1 VEPALGE
8 DIWQNELVAYELARE
23 APVDPYADRLNI
35 SRPEEVP
42 YQYDDWVKL
51 QYSKAATNAQA
62 ALKNEQIGTIT
73 NQLLQSWQGLG
84 ENVGI
89 GSAGTPQAEMG
100 GRLLPVVANDF
111 ARKLVENGITDISQA
126 KFAPGSQ
133 AAWTAEGKGN
143 VSLIATPD
151 GRLIPV
157 WGSSSD
163 ASAIRSVAIGLA
175 LTFTGAGAA
184 IGSAVTSG
192 LGVSVSAATN
202 ALIGNTIV
210 NTVMNGGDV
219 GAAVKSSLASYAGAE
234 VGNFVGEAAKTV
246 FDNAA
251 GLKLV
256 TDVATNATK
265 AVLLGGDVESAIVG
279 TLASGAVDLA
289 IGQIPDFKN
298 LPSAVQSTIRQ
309 SISSALQGKDVDVGG
324 MLASAAKE
332 GLLSYGLSQIPDF
345 SKADQRTQSFVTTM
359 LRTAIDGG
367 DLSQSA
373 VNWAVGQAQQ
383 ELQKVLKAGPA
394 LDELKK
400 AGIITEASYYS
411 LDDRQKELVDRLA
424 QQKDPK
430 AAAAKYINEQTTTPE
445 EIRQFYKQLTG
456 KDATAADADL
466 LATFTGMDE
475 ATARVGL
482 DNQIRANTAADEL
495 RLTELQKVLRNP
507 EATDEDLL
515 NVMNEYNITPS
526 FIQKVTSKS
535 YDNLV
540 YNMRGVST
548 GEAEAFAEKANL
560 DRPLT
565 PDEIATMRSG
575 SRAQAETFAQRLSDI
590 EAVTFRGDVF
600 ADQGAAELAAKQ
612 AGYNNYTYDGKTY
625 LVNDSNIAASF
636 DGGLLKETMRL
647 ITGALKA
654 EGLTW
659 EQAPPEKLQQL
670 VKSAHAL
677 YGNDVLALKGA
688 SIQDFING
696 NTGTLDD
703 IKTAY
708 NNSSQGDGFRVE
720 IRGVGYTSDTPDA
733 NTMALPYLPPGV
745 RLATSAEAFESNGA
759 APIILSNGS
768 FAWVTSQALPSSLGV
783 DDSNIQILSP
793 EDPSSAAPQQYLSY
807 VSKLDPNKSIVSA
820 SVINGAKAVV
830 DTINKYG
837 GGNAAALTEFVSVV
851 AQGGG
856 ELVKLANDLAWA
868 SGIVQRDNVVSR
880 TADWLS
886 KYGAS
891 IQSATTKQQ
900 EDNIVN
906 AVQSANGVIEKS
918 KAFFRAAKDNP
929 LGALTMVGK
938 EAVQEVPMLIASGGV
953 GRIVSGIAG
962 KAIGFWAATG
972 TDSVLNA
979 GESFSANFG
988 ETYDNIKR
996 AGGSDEY
1003 AKSQAYKS
1011 GAQAAVVGF
1020 GSNLIAD
1027 SALVKAFMGEAT
1039 KITAGTFTKLA
1050 GKQYVTEWGEEF
1062 LQNAS
1067 VQYNSFGQVDW
1078 NQAQTA
1084 GAIGGAIGMGVAS
1097 GIMSASA
1104 INYNMQVA
1112 VDSIGRPVTLQ
1123 QFIDGSVQVQPGSFN
1138 AQAPIFDIKGV
1149 TVSLDNFNKVTTVAL
1164 EQSDFSFDAYATNL
1178 KSLSDQGVPAG
1189 SVSDA
1194 SLEVIS
1200 ATPEQARTII
1210 KNYVDLGLTAN
1221 TPTTTGGPT
1230 AGTTPPAVTPPAVT
1244 PPAVTPPTAAPP
1256 APTPAPLAPTPAPL
1270 APTPAP
1276 PAPTPAPPVPT
1287 PAPPA
1292 PTPAPPAPT
1301 PAPLAPTPAPLAPTP
1316 APPAPT
1322 PAPPV
1327 PTPAPPVP
1335 TPAPPAPTP
1344 APPAATPAP
1353 PAPTPAPPAPTPAP
1367 PAPTPAPPAP
1377 TPASPATTDVNA
1389 SLESRLSQAIQDAR
1403 TAGLQG
1409 DAALQTA
1416 INSVSSELGTTKEAL
1431 LGQIGKTEEQLRTDF
1446 STQLGAVTAEIGNV
1460 ETRLQD
1466 AIAAAEARGLTRD
1479 QAIQSALDTVA
1490 TDLGTTKSDLL
1501 TQIGTTEST
1510 LRGEIEASQAAL
1522 GQQITSTEQRLNEA
1536 IAAAESRGL
1545 TRDQA
1550 IQAGLDQV
1558 ATDLGTTKS
1567 DILSQLG
1574 STASDLRAEIE
1585 ASQTALGQQITTGLE
1600 GLGTALSDAETRINT
1615 KAAEYEAQGL
1625 SRDQALSRAIG
1636 DVATQ
1641 LGTTAQNL
1649 QGQITEAK
1657 TQLSGQIT
1665 SGQTALQKQIDEAST
1680 LLGKPA
1686 QAVTQADLDYV
1697 NSVIRG
1703 DVTTTPD
1710 LTYDVNRDGKIDQSD
1725 YDFLN
1730 RATTGSGEPPEFAPG
1745 SRWAPT
1751 GLFGDIAD
1759 LKTDLTGQF
1768 QQMEQKRLAD
1778 AAKAKAEQEAKQRR
1792 QTGLEMLKPAAGP
1805 AKTETETKLSPLQ
1818 TSGQSKYLGPLAAF
1832 FSQVEKGDFTPTTQQ
1847 QTTMAPQQQ
1856 TQPDRY
1862 AYGQEPSIDDLL
1874 DPYGENKPQEQ
1885 QSPFGF
1891 KAGGLATPMFAAGG
1905 GTRYGQYAKGGLNV
1919 VHHSGKARIDF
1930 RRGAAV
1936 TGPGDG
1942 QSDDIPAMLADG
1954 EFVFPADVVA
1964 ALGNGSTKAGSDK
1977 LYDMMH
1983 SIRAHARS
1991 SGPKDLPPPAK
2002 SPLEYL
2008 KKTSKQKSARG

>member
-1 VEPALGE
+1 
-8 DIWQNELVAYELARE
+8 
-23 APVDPYADRLNI
+23 
-35 SRPEEVP
+35 
-42 YQYDDWVKL
+42 
-51 QYSKAATNAQA
+51 
-62 ALKNEQIGTIT
+62 
-73 NQLLQSWQGLG
+73 
-84 ENVGI
+84 
-89 GSAGTPQAEMG
+89 
-100 GRLLPVVANDF
+100 
-111 ARKLVENGITDISQA
+111 
-126 KFAPGSQ
+126 
-133 AAWTAEGKGN
+133 
-143 VSLIATPD
+143 
-151 GRLIPV
+151 
-157 WGSSSD
+157 
-163 ASAIRSVAIGLA
+163 
-175 LTFTGAGAA
+175 
-184 IGSAVTSG
+184 
-192 LGVSVSAATN
+192 
-202 ALIGNTIV
+202 
-210 NTVMNGGDV
+210 
-219 GAAVKSSLASYAGAE
+219 
-234 VGNFVGEAAKTV
+234 
-246 FDNAA
+246 
-251 GLKLV
+251 
-256 TDVATNATK
+256 
-265 AVLLGGDVESAIVG
+265 
-279 TLASGAVDLA
+279 
-289 IGQIPDFKN
+289 
-298 LPSAVQSTIRQ
+298 
-309 SISSALQGKDVDVGG
+309 
-324 MLASAAKE
+324 
-332 GLLSYGLSQIPDF
+332 
-345 SKADQRTQSFVTTM
+345 
-359 LRTAIDGG
+359 
-367 DLSQSA
+367 
-373 VNWAVGQAQQ
+373 
-383 ELQKVLKAGPA
+383 
-394 LDELKK
+394 
-400 AGIITEASYYS
+400 
-411 LDDRQKELVDRLA
+411 
-424 QQKDPK
+424 
-430 AAAAKYINEQTTTPE
+430 
-445 EIRQFYKQLTG
+445 
-456 KDATAADADL
+456 
-466 LATFTGMDE
+466 
-475 ATARVGL
+475 
-482 DNQIRANTAADEL
+482 
-495 RLTELQKVLRNP
+495 
-507 EATDEDLL
+507 
-515 NVMNEYNITPS
+515 
-526 FIQKVTSKS
+526 
-535 YDNLV
+535 
-540 YNMRGVST
+540 
-548 GEAEAFAEKANL
+548 
-560 DRPLT
+560 
-565 PDEIATMRSG
+565 
-575 SRAQAETFAQRLSDI
+575 
-590 EAVTFRGDVF
+590 
-600 ADQGAAELAAKQ
+600 
-612 AGYNNYTYDGKTY
+612 
-625 LVNDSNIAASF
+625 
-636 DGGLLKETMRL
+636 
-647 ITGALKA
+647 
-654 EGLTW
+654 
-659 EQAPPEKLQQL
+659 
-670 VKSAHAL
+670 
-677 YGNDVLALKGA
+677 
-688 SIQDFING
+688 
-696 NTGTLDD
+696 
-703 IKTAY
+703 
-708 NNSSQGDGFRVE
+708 
-720 IRGVGYTSDTPDA
+720 
-733 NTMALPYLPPGV
+733 
-745 RLATSAEAFESNGA
+745 
-759 APIILSNGS
+759 
-768 FAWVTSQALPSSLGV
+768 
-783 DDSNIQILSP
+783 
-793 EDPSSAAPQQYLSY
+793 
-807 VSKLDPNKSIVSA
+807 
-820 SVINGAKAVV
+820 
-830 DTINKYG
+830 
-837 GGNAAALTEFVSVV
+837 
-851 AQGGG
+851 
-856 ELVKLANDLAWA
+856 
-868 SGIVQRDNVVSR
+868 
-880 TADWLS
+880 
-886 KYGAS
+886 
-891 IQSATTKQQ
+891 
-900 EDNIVN
+900 
-906 AVQSANGVIEKS
+906 
-918 KAFFRAAKDNP
+918 
-929 LGALTMVGK
+929 MVGK

-1149 TVSLDNFNKVTTVAL
+1149 TVSLDNFNKVTTAAL

-1256 APTPAPLAPTPAPL
+1256 APTPAPP

-1276 PAPTPAPPVPT
+1276 PAPTPAPLAPT

-1301 PAPLAPTPAPLAPTP
+1301 PAPLAPTPAPPAPTP

-1322 PAPPV
+1322 PAPPA

-1416 INSVSSELGTTKEAL
+1416 INSVASNLGTTRDNLLSQLGTTEAALRTEFSTQLGGVTAELGNVESRLTAAIDAAKAAGLQGDAALQAAIDSVSSELGTTKQDL

-1479 QAIQSALDTVA
+1479 QAIESALDTVA

-1600 GLGTALSDAETRINT
+1600 GLGTALSNAETRINE
-1615 KAAEYEAQGL
+1615 KAAEYERNGI
-1625 SRDQALSRAIG
+1625 SRDQALSKAIG
-1636 DVATQ
+1636 DVATE

-1649 QGQITEAK
+1649 SNQISQTKTDLSTQITG
-1657 TQLSGQIT
+1657 T
-1665 SGQTALQKQIDEAST
+1665 QTALQKQIDEASQ

-2008 KKTSKQKSARG
+2008 EKTSKPKSARG

>member
-1 VEPALGE
+1 VETFNPSLKHQNIHNPSEDKYGLRDLAQLAIMAVTMNPA
-8 DIWQNELVAYELARE
+8 I
-23 APVDPYADRLNI
+23 
-35 SRPEEVP
+35 
-42 YQYDDWVKL
+42 
-51 QYSKAATNAQA
+51 
-62 ALKNEQIGTIT
+62 
-73 NQLLQSWQGLG
+73 
-84 ENVGI
+84 
-89 GSAGTPQAEMG
+89 
-100 GRLLPVVANDF
+100 
-111 ARKLVENGITDISQA
+111 
-126 KFAPGSQ
+126 
-133 AAWTAEGKGN
+133 
-143 VSLIATPD
+143 
-151 GRLIPV
+151 
-157 WGSSSD
+157 
-163 ASAIRSVAIGLA
+163 
-175 LTFTGAGAA
+175 GAA
-184 IGSAVTSG
+184 IGGSITAG
-192 LGVSVSAATN
+192 LGISASAATN
-202 ALIGNTIV
+202 AFIGNTVI
-210 NTVMNGGDV
+210 NTV
-219 GAAVKSSLASYAGAE
+219 L
-234 VGNFVGEAAKTV
+234 T
-246 FDNAA
+246 
-251 GLKLV
+251 
-256 TDVATNATK
+256 
-265 AVLLGGDVESAIVG
+265 GGDVEAAVRNSVASWAGTQAGQLAGESAKTMFSNPEGIKLISNVANQATRAAVLG
-279 TLASGAVDLA
+279 QDVETAALNTLVAGAVDYGTA
-289 IGQIPDFKN
+289 KIPGFDT
-298 LPSAVQSTIRQ
+298 LPDAVKSTIKQ
-309 SISSALQGKDVDVGG
+309 SISAAVQGQNIDAGA
-324 MLASAAKE
+324 MLANAAKE
-332 GLLSYGLSQIPDF
+332 GLLAYGLNQIPQFKD
-345 SKADQRTQSFVTTM
+345 ADARTQSFITTM
-359 LRTAIDGG
+359 LRSGIDGG
-367 DLSQSA
+367 DLSESA
-373 VNWAVGQAQQ
+373 VKWAIGQAEQ
-383 ELQKVLKAGPA
+383 ELKKVFKAGPA

-400 AGIITEASYYS
+400 AGIISEASYYS

-430 AAAAKYINEQTTTPE
+430 AAAAQYINEQTTTPE
-445 EIRQFYKQLTG
+445 EIRQFYKQITG
-456 KDATAADADL
+456 RDATDADAEL
-466 LATFTGMDE
+466 LSTFTGIDE

-482 DNQIRANTAADEL
+482 DNQIRANIAVDEM
-495 RLTELQKVLRNP
+495 RLTELQKVINDP
-507 EATDEDLL
+507 DATDTDLL

-535 YDNLV
+535 FNDLV
-540 YNMRGVST
+540 VNMKGVTT
-548 GEAEAFAEKANL
+548 GEAEAYADKANL

-590 EAVTFRGDVF
+590 NAVTFKGDVF
-600 ADQGAAELAAKQ
+600 IDQGVAELAAKQ
-612 AGYNNYTYDGKTY
+612 AGYNNYTYDGQTY
-625 LVNDSNIAASF
+625 IVNDRNIAASF
-636 DGGLLKETMRL
+636 DGGLLRETTRL
-647 ITGALKA
+647 INGALKA

-659 EQAPPEKLQQL
+659 EQATPEKLQQL
-670 VKSAHAL
+670 VNSAHAL
-677 YGNDVLALKGA
+677 YGNDVGALKGA

-708 NNSSQGDGFRVE
+708 NNSIQGDGFRVE
-720 IRGVGYTSDTPDA
+720 ISGRGYTSDTPEADIR
-733 NTMALPYLPPGV
+733 ALPYLPPGV

-759 APIILSNGS
+759 APIILANGS
-768 FAWVTSQALPSSLGV
+768 VAWVTSQALPSGLGI
-783 DDSNIQILSP
+783 DESNIQTISP

-807 VSKLDPNKSIVSA
+807 VSKLDPNKSTASA

-830 DTINKYG
+830 DAINKYG
-837 GGNAAALTEFVSVV
+837 GGNAAALTEFASVV

-856 ELVKLANDLAWA
+856 ELVKLASDLAWA
-868 SGIVQRDNVVSR
+868 SGVVQRDNVVSR

-962 KAIGFWAATG
+962 KAIGFWAASG

-1039 KITAGTFTKLA
+1039 KITAGTFAKQA
-1050 GKQYVTEWGEEF
+1050 GQQYVTEWGEEF

-1067 VQYNSFGQVDW
+1067 VQYNSFGRVDW
-1078 NQAQTA
+1078 DQAQTA

-1123 QFIDGSVQVQPGSFN
+1123 QFMDGAVQVQPGSFN

-1149 TVSLDNFNKVTTVAL
+1149 SVSLDNLNKVSTTAL
-1164 EQSDFSFDAYATNL
+1164 ERSDFSFDAYATNL
-1178 KSLSDQGVPAG
+1178 KSLSDQGVPAD

-1210 KNYVDLGLTAN
+1210 KNYVDLGLTAK
-1221 TPTTTGGPT
+1221 TPTTTGGST
-1230 AGTTPPAVTPPAVT
+1230 AVTTPP
-1244 PPAVTPPTAAPP
+1244 APP
-1256 APTPAPLAPTPAPL
+1256 APTPAPPAPQPYYITGLSGTQRPVDPTTGYMYETELGGARMKGLGGGDLSIRDGAIYEGDVLPYYMTLQDGRLVATNAPDPNAPTPTPAPPAPTPAPPVPTPAPPAPTPSPP

-1276 PAPTPAPPVPT
+1276 PVPTPAPTPAPPAPTPAPTPAPPVPT

-1301 PAPLAPTPAPLAPTP
+1301 PAP
-1316 APPAPT
+1316 PAPT
-1322 PAPPV
+1322 PAP
-1327 PTPAPPVP
+1327 
-1335 TPAPPAPTP
+1335 
-1344 APPAATPAP
+1344 PAP
-1353 PAPTPAPPAPTPAP
+1353 PAPTPAPPAP
-1367 PAPTPAPPAP
+1367 
-1377 TPASPATTDVNA
+1377 ASPATTDVTA
-1389 SLESRLSQAIQDAR
+1389 SLELRLSQAIQDAR

-1416 INSVSSELGTTKEAL
+1416 INKVAGDLGTTSTNLLSQIGKTESTLRSEFSSQIGGVTSQIGNVESRLNAAINAAKAAGLQGDAALQSAINSVSSELGTTKQDLLGQMGKTEAQLRSDFSSQLGAVTTEIGNVETRLNTAIEAAKASGLAGDAALNAAIESVAGDLGTTRDSL
-1431 LGQIGKTEEQLRTDF
+1431 LGQIGKTEAQLRTDF
-1446 STQLGAVTAEIGNV
+1446 STQLGAVTAQVTGV

-1466 AIAAAEARGLTRD
+1466 
-1479 QAIQSALDTVA
+1479 
-1490 TDLGTTKSDLL
+1490 
-1501 TQIGTTEST
+1501 
-1510 LRGEIEASQAAL
+1510 
-1522 GQQITSTEQRLNEA
+1522 A

-1550 IQAGLDQV
+1550 IQSGLNQV

-1636 DVATQ
+1636 DVANQ

-1649 QGQITEAK
+1649 ETQITEAK
-1657 TQLSGQIT
+1657 TQLSGQLT
-1665 SGQTALQKQIDEAST
+1665 STQNALQQQINEASE

-1686 QAVTQADLDYV
+1686 QSVTQADLDYV
-1697 NSVIRG
+1697 NSVIKG
-1703 DVTTTPD
+1703 EVTTTPD

-1751 GLFGDIAD
+1751 GLFGDISD

-1805 AKTETETKLSPLQ
+1805 AKTEAETKLSPLQ

-1847 QTTMAPQQQ
+1847 QTTMAPQQQQ

-1919 VHHSGKARIDF
+1919 VHHSGKARVDF
-1930 RRGAAV
+1930 RHGDAV